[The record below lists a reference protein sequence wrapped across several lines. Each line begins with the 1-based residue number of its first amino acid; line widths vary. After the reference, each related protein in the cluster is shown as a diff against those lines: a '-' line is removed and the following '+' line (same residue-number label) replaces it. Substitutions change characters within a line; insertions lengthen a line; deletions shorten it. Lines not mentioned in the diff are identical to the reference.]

1 MSAPLAPAHDDYATR
16 PVPRDARRPMWEVL
30 VIRLGA
36 FACVPQLLLGSA
48 LGYGLSFR
56 DAVWATLLGSVLL
69 QALSL
74 ALGAA
79 ACAEGLSTTLL
90 AAWAGFGR
98 IGSALVGAVI
108 AIALMGWFGVQNGVF
123 ASGLFHATGWMNV
136 PLWSVVTGVAVTWI
150 TVRGYRLMSLI
161 ARVALPLFLLAVAW
175 AAYRLL
181 AGHSLAELLAAVPAG
196 PRLGLPAAI
205 TAVTGSFIIGAI
217 VTPDVTRFMRS
228 GRDVFWMTLIATF
241 VGELTINLIAVA
253 MALLL
258 RTSDIVALMSTLA
271 GGIGATIAVV
281 STIKL
286 NNLNLYSSSL
296 GFSTLVHALR
306 LRRGT
311 AIDRV
316 ALTWWVGIVSTAL
329 STLGIL
335 DHFIGFLVLLGVAIP
350 PIAGIMMVD
359 YYLLRRDRAELRRAE
374 STGSLPVESERL
386 NPVAL
391 VAWLLACA
399 SALLLPGVG
408 IPALNAL
415 VVGSVAYGLGMALVG
430 RLRGR
435 GIARFARERAVQ

>member
-1 MSAPLAPAHDDYATR
+1 MHDDHATR
-16 PVPRDARRPMWEVL
+16 PVPANQRRPMFEVL

-48 LGYGLSFR
+48 LGYGLDFR
-56 DAVWATLLGSVLL
+56 SAVWATVLGSVIL
-69 QALSL
+69 QVLSF

-98 IGSALVGAVI
+98 LGAALVGALI
-108 AIALMGWFGVQNGVF
+108 AVALMGWFGVQNGVF
-123 ASGLFHATGWMNV
+123 ASGLFHATGLMNV
-136 PLWSVVTGVAVTWI
+136 PAWSVVTGVAVTWI
-150 TVRGYRLMSLI
+150 TVQGYRWMALI

-196 PRLGLPAAI
+196 PRLPMAAAI

-217 VTPDVTRFMRS
+217 VTPDVTRFMRG

-241 VGELTINLIAVA
+241 VGELTINLLAVA

-258 RTSDIVALMSTLA
+258 RSADIVTLMSALA
-271 GGIGATIAVV
+271 GGLGATIAVV

-306 LRRGT
+306 LGRGGV
-311 AIDRV
+311 ADRGR
-316 ALTWWVGIVSTAL
+316 LTWGIGLLSTAL
-329 STLGIL
+329 SMLGIL

-350 PIAGIMMVD
+350 PVAGIMIVD
-359 YYLLRRDRAELRRAE
+359 YYLLRRDRAVLSEARAADA
-374 STGSLPVESERL
+374 LPRDAERW

-391 VAWLLACA
+391 AAWLLACIG
-399 SALLLPGVG
+399 ALALPQAG
-408 IPALNAL
+408 IPALNSLAI
-415 VVGSVAYGLGMALVG
+415 GSVAYGAGMLAVAALRRSRV
-430 RLRGR
+430 
-435 GIARFARERAVQ
+435 ARFARERTA

>member
-1 MSAPLAPAHDDYATR
+1 MSAALEPVHDDYATR
-16 PVPRDARRPMWEVL
+16 PVPRAARRPMWEVL

-48 LGYGLSFR
+48 LGNGLDFR
-56 DAVWATLLGSVLL
+56 DAVLATLIGSVLL
-69 QALSL
+69 QVLSF

-90 AAWAGFGR
+90 ATWAGFGR

-123 ASGLFHATGWMNV
+123 ASGLFHATGWLNV

-150 TVRGYRLMSLI
+150 TVKGYRLMSLI
-161 ARVALPLFLLAVAW
+161 ARIALPLFLLAVAW
-175 AAYRLL
+175 AAVRLL
-181 AGHSLAELLAAVPAG
+181 AGHSLAELLAAVPVG
-196 PRLGLPAAI
+196 TRLSLPAAI

-217 VTPDVTRFMRS
+217 VTPDVTRFMRG
-228 GRDVFWMTLIATF
+228 GRDVFWMTVIATF
-241 VGELTINLIAVA
+241 VGELTINLLAVA

-258 RTSDIVALMSTLA
+258 RTSDIVALMSALA
-271 GGIGATIAVV
+271 GGIGATIAVA

-316 ALTWWVGIVSTAL
+316 RLTWWVGLASTAL
-329 STLGIL
+329 SMLGIL
-335 DHFIGFLVLLGVAIP
+335 EHFIGFLVLLGVAIP
-350 PIAGIMMVD
+350 PIAGIMLVD
-359 YYLLRRDRAELRRAE
+359 YFLLRRDRAELERARA
-374 STGSLPVESERL
+374 TGGLPAESERL

-391 VAWLLACA
+391 AAWLLACA
-399 SALLLPGVG
+399 GALLLPGVG

-415 VVGSVAYGLGMALVG
+415 VVGSVAYGLGMALAG

-435 GIARFARERAVQ
+435 GIARFARERAV

>member
-1 MSAPLAPAHDDYATR
+1 MSVAVEPVHDDYATR
-16 PVPRDARRPMWEVL
+16 PVPVRARRPMWEVL

-56 DAVWATLLGSVLL
+56 DAVWATLLGSVIL
-69 QALSL
+69 QLLSL

-108 AIALMGWFGVQNGVF
+108 AVALMGWFGVQNGVF

-150 TVRGYRLMSLI
+150 TVKGYRLMALI

-196 PRLGLPAAI
+196 PRLGLPATI

-258 RTSDIVALMSTLA
+258 RTSDIVTLMSTLA

-281 STIKL
+281 STVKL

-306 LRRGT
+306 LKRGG

-316 ALTWWVGIVSTAL
+316 RLTWWVGIASTGL

-359 YYLLRRDRAELRRAE
+359 YYMLRRDRAELRRARA
-374 STGSLPVESERL
+374 TGALPVASERF

-391 VAWLLACA
+391 AAWLLACA

-408 IPALNAL
+408 VPALNAL
-415 VVGSVAYGLGMALVG
+415 AVGSLAYWLGMASIG

-435 GIARFARERAVQ
+435 AVARFAREKAV

>member
-1 MSAPLAPAHDDYATR
+1 MGAPLEPVHDDYATR

-56 DAVWATLLGSVLL
+56 EAVWATLLGSVIL

-108 AIALMGWFGVQNGVF
+108 AVALMGWFGVQNGVF

-150 TVRGYRLMSLI
+150 TVKGYRLMSLI
-161 ARVALPLFLLAVAW
+161 ARFALPLFLLAVAW
-175 AAYRLL
+175 AAVRLL

-217 VTPDVTRFMRS
+217 VTPDVSRFMRG

-241 VGELTINLIAVA
+241 VGELTINLLAVA

-258 RTSDIVALMSTLA
+258 RTSDIVTLMSTLA
-271 GGIGATIAVV
+271 GGIGAAIAVV
-281 STIKL
+281 STVKL

-296 GFSTLVHALR
+296 GCSTLVHALR
-306 LRRGT
+306 LERG
-311 AIDRV
+311 ASIDRV
-316 ALTWWVGIVSTAL
+316 RLTWWVGLASTVL
-329 STLGIL
+329 SMLGIL

-359 YYLLRRDRAELRRAE
+359 YYLLRRDRAALRRARA
-374 STGSLPVESERL
+374 TGALPADSERL

-391 VAWLLACA
+391 AAWLLACA

-415 VVGSVAYGLGMALVG
+415 LVGRVAYGLGMAAAG

-435 GIARFARERAVQ
+435 AIARFAREKAV

>member
-1 MSAPLAPAHDDYATR
+1 MSASLEPVHDDYATR
-16 PVPRDARRPMWEVL
+16 PVPPDARRPMWEVL

-48 LGYGLSFR
+48 LGYGMSLR
-56 DAVWATLLGSVLL
+56 DAVWATLFGSVIL
-69 QALSL
+69 QLLSL

-123 ASGLFHATGWMNV
+123 AGGLFHATGWMNV
-136 PLWSVVTGVAVTWI
+136 PLWSVVTGIAVTWI
-150 TVRGYRLMSLI
+150 TVKGYRLMSLI

-175 AAYRLL
+175 AAVRLL

-228 GRDVFWMTLIATF
+228 SRDVFWMTLIATF

-258 RTSDIVALMSTLA
+258 RTSDIVTLMSTLA
-271 GGIGATIAVV
+271 GGVGATIAVV
-281 STIKL
+281 STVKL

-306 LRRGT
+306 LQRGG

-316 ALTWWVGIVSTAL
+316 RLTWWVGIASTGL

-359 YYLLRRDRAELRRAE
+359 YYLLRRDRAELRRARA
-374 STGSLPVESERL
+374 TGALPVAAERV

-391 VAWLLACA
+391 AAWLLACA
-399 SALLLPGVG
+399 SALLPPGVG

-415 VVGSVAYGLGMALVG
+415 AVGSISYWLGMASIG
-430 RLRGR
+430 RLRGHA
-435 GIARFARERAVQ
+435 IARFARERA

>member
-1 MSAPLAPAHDDYATR
+1 MSAPLEPVRDDYATR
-16 PVPRDARRPMWEVL
+16 PVPRNARRPMWEVL
-30 VIRLGA
+30 LIRLGA

-56 DAVWATLLGSVLL
+56 DAVLATLLGSVIL

-108 AIALMGWFGVQNGVF
+108 AVALMGWFGVQNGVF

-150 TVRGYRLMSLI
+150 TVKGYRLMSLI
-161 ARVALPLFLLAVAW
+161 ARVALPLFLLSVAW
-175 AAYRLL
+175 AAVRLL

-217 VTPDVTRFMRS
+217 VTPDVSRFMRG

-241 VGELTINLIAVA
+241 VGELTINLLAVA

-258 RTSDIVALMSTLA
+258 RTSDIVTLMSTLA
-271 GGIGATIAVV
+271 GGIGAAIAVV
-281 STIKL
+281 STVKL

-306 LRRGT
+306 LERG
-311 AIDRV
+311 ASIDRV
-316 ALTWWVGIVSTAL
+316 RLTWWVGLASTAL
-329 STLGIL
+329 SMLGIL

-350 PIAGIMMVD
+350 PIAGIMMID
-359 YYLLRRDRAELRRAE
+359 YYLLRRDRAALRRARA
-374 STGSLPVESERL
+374 TGALPADSERL

-391 VAWLLACA
+391 AAWLLACA

-415 VVGSVAYGLGMALVG
+415 LVGSVAYGLGMAAAG

-435 GIARFARERAVQ
+435 AIARFAREKAV

>member
-1 MSAPLAPAHDDYATR
+1 MSAALEPVHDDYATR

-48 LGYGLSFR
+48 LGYGLDFR
-56 DAVWATLLGSVLL
+56 DAVWATLLGSVIL
-69 QALSL
+69 QVLSL

-136 PLWSVVTGVAVTWI
+136 PLWSVVTGIAVTWI
-150 TVRGYRLMSLI
+150 TVKGYRLMSLI

-241 VGELTINLIAVA
+241 VGELTINLLAVA

-258 RTSDIVALMSTLA
+258 RTSDIVMLMSTLA

-281 STIKL
+281 STVKL

-306 LRRGT
+306 MKRGV

-316 ALTWWVGIVSTAL
+316 RLTWWVGIASTLL

-350 PIAGIMMVD
+350 PIAGIMLVD
-359 YYLLRRDRAELRRAE
+359 YYLLRRDREELRQARL
-374 STGSLPVESERL
+374 TGALPVDSERL

-391 VAWLLACA
+391 AAWLLACA

-415 VVGSVAYGLGMALVG
+415 AVGSLAYGLGMALMG

-435 GIARFARERAVQ
+435 AIARFARETAG

>member
-1 MSAPLAPAHDDYATR
+1 MSAALEPVHDDYATR

-48 LGYGLSFR
+48 LGYGLDFR
-56 DAVWATLLGSVLL
+56 DAVWATLLGSIIL
-69 QALSL
+69 QVLSL

-123 ASGLFHATGWMNV
+123 ASGLFHVTGWMNV
-136 PLWSVVTGVAVTWI
+136 PLWSVVTGIAVTWI
-150 TVRGYRLMSLI
+150 TVKGYRLMSLI
-161 ARVALPLFLLAVAW
+161 ARIALPLFLLAVAW

-181 AGHSLAELLAAVPAG
+181 AGHSMIELLAAVPAG

-241 VGELTINLIAVA
+241 VGELTINLLAVA

-258 RTSDIVALMSTLA
+258 RTSDIVTLMSTLA

-306 LRRGT
+306 MKRGV

-316 ALTWWVGIVSTAL
+316 RLTWWVGIASTLL

-359 YYLLRRDRAELRRAE
+359 YYLLRRDRAELRRAR
-374 STGSLPVESERL
+374 STGALPLESERL

-391 VAWLLACA
+391 AAWLLACA
-399 SALLLPGVG
+399 SALLLPSVG

-415 VVGSVAYGLGMALVG
+415 VVGSTSYGIGMLLAG
-430 RLRGR
+430 RLRGCA
-435 GIARFARERAVQ
+435 IARFARERAV

>member
-1 MSAPLAPAHDDYATR
+1 MGAPLEPVHDDYATR

-48 LGYGLSFR
+48 LGYGLGFR
-56 DAVWATLLGSVLL
+56 EAVWATLLGSVIL

-108 AIALMGWFGVQNGVF
+108 AVALMGWFGVQNGVF

-150 TVRGYRLMSLI
+150 TVKGYRLMSLI
-161 ARVALPLFLLAVAW
+161 ARIALPLFLLAVAW
-175 AAYRLL
+175 AAVRLL

-196 PRLGLPAAI
+196 PRLSLPAAI

-228 GRDVFWMTLIATF
+228 GRDVLWMTVIATF
-241 VGELTINLIAVA
+241 VGELTINLLAVA

-258 RTSDIVALMSTLA
+258 RTSDIVALMSALA
-271 GGIGATIAVV
+271 GGIGATIAVA

-311 AIDRV
+311 TIDRV
-316 ALTWWVGIVSTAL
+316 RLTWWVGIASTVL
-329 STLGIL
+329 SMLGIL
-335 DHFIGFLVLLGVAIP
+335 EHFIGFLVLLGVAIP
-350 PIAGIMMVD
+350 PIAGIMLVD
-359 YYLLRRDRAELRRAE
+359 YFLLRRDRAELDRARA
-374 STGSLPVESERL
+374 TGGLPADSERL

-391 VAWLLACA
+391 AAWLLACA

-415 VVGSVAYGLGMALVG
+415 VVGSVAYGLGMALAG

-435 GIARFARERAVQ
+435 DIARFARERA

>member
-1 MSAPLAPAHDDYATR
+1 MSAALEPVHDDYATR
-16 PVPRDARRPMWEVL
+16 PVPRAARRPMWEVL

-48 LGYGLSFR
+48 LGNGLDFR
-56 DAVWATLLGSVLL
+56 DAVIATLIGSVLL
-69 QALSL
+69 QALSF

-90 AAWAGFGR
+90 ATWAGFGR

-108 AIALMGWFGVQNGVF
+108 AVALMGWFGVQNGVF
-123 ASGLFHATGWMNV
+123 ASGLFHATGWLDV
-136 PLWSVVTGVAVTWI
+136 PLWSIATGLAVTWI
-150 TVRGYRLMSLI
+150 TVKGYRLMSLI
-161 ARVALPLFLLAVAW
+161 ARIALPLFLLAVAW
-175 AAYRLL
+175 AAVRLL
-181 AGHSLAELLAAVPAG
+181 AGHSLPELLAAVPAG
-196 PRLGLPAAI
+196 PRLSLPAAI

-228 GRDVFWMTLIATF
+228 GRDVLWMTVIATF
-241 VGELTINLIAVA
+241 VGELTINLLAVA

-258 RTSDIVALMSTLA
+258 RTSDIVTLMSALA
-271 GGIGATIAVV
+271 GGIGATIAVA

-306 LRRGT
+306 LKRGA

-316 ALTWWVGIVSTAL
+316 RLTWWVGIASTVL
-329 STLGIL
+329 SMLGIL

-350 PIAGIMMVD
+350 PVAGIMLVD
-359 YYLLRRDRAELRRAE
+359 YFLLRRDRAELERARA
-374 STGSLPVESERL
+374 TGGLPAESERL

-391 VAWLLACA
+391 AAWLLACA
-399 SALLLPGVG
+399 SALLLPDVG

-430 RLRGR
+430 RLGGR
-435 GIARFARERAVQ
+435 AVARFARERA

>member
-1 MSAPLAPAHDDYATR
+1 MSAALEAVDDDYATR
-16 PVPRDARRPMWEVL
+16 PVPPGARRPMWEVL

-56 DAVWATLLGSVLL
+56 DAVWATLLGSVIL
-69 QALSL
+69 QLLSL

-90 AAWAGFGR
+90 AAWSGFGR

-108 AIALMGWFGVQNGVF
+108 AVALMGWFGVQNGVF
-123 ASGLFHATGWMNV
+123 ANGLFHATGWMNV
-136 PLWSVVTGVAVTWI
+136 PLWSVVTGLAVTWI
-150 TVRGYRLMSLI
+150 TVKGYQLMSLI

-196 PRLGLPAAI
+196 PRLALPAAV
-205 TAVTGSFIIGAI
+205 TAVTGSFIIGAV
-217 VTPDVTRFMRS
+217 VTPDVSRFMRG

-241 VGELTINLIAVA
+241 VGELTINLLAVA

-258 RTSDIVALMSTLA
+258 RTSDIVTLMSTLA

-281 STIKL
+281 STVKL

-306 LRRGT
+306 LKRG
-311 AIDRV
+311 ASIDRV
-316 ALTWWVGIVSTAL
+316 RLTWWVGLASTLL
-329 STLGIL
+329 SMLGIL

-359 YYLLRRDRAELRRAE
+359 YYLLRRDRAALRRARA
-374 STGSLPVESERL
+374 TAALPADSERL

-391 VAWLLACA
+391 AAWLLACA

-415 VVGSVAYGLGMALVG
+415 LVGSVAYGLGMAAAG

-435 GIARFARERAVQ
+435 AIARFAREKAI

>member
-1 MSAPLAPAHDDYATR
+1 MGTPLEPVHDDYATR

-56 DAVWATLLGSVLL
+56 EAVWATLLGSVIL

-108 AIALMGWFGVQNGVF
+108 AVALMGWFGVQNGVF

-150 TVRGYRLMSLI
+150 TVKGYRLMSLI

-175 AAYRLL
+175 AAARLL

-217 VTPDVTRFMRS
+217 VTPDVSRFMRG

-241 VGELTINLIAVA
+241 VGELTINLLAVA

-258 RTSDIVALMSTLA
+258 RTSDIVTLMSTLA

-281 STIKL
+281 STVKL

-306 LRRGT
+306 LERG
-311 AIDRV
+311 ASIDRV
-316 ALTWWVGIVSTAL
+316 RLTWWVGIASTVL
-329 STLGIL
+329 SMLGIL

-359 YYLLRRDRAELRRAE
+359 YYLLRRDRAALRRARA
-374 STGSLPVESERL
+374 TGALPADSERL

-391 VAWLLACA
+391 AAWLLACA

-415 VVGSVAYGLGMALVG
+415 VVGSVAYGLGMAAAG

-435 GIARFARERAVQ
+435 AIARVAREKAV

>member
-1 MSAPLAPAHDDYATR
+1 MRAALEPVHDDSATR
-16 PVPRDARRPMWEVL
+16 PVPRDVRRPMWEVL

-48 LGYGLSFR
+48 LGYGLDFR
-56 DAVWATLLGSVLL
+56 DAVWATLFGSVIL
-69 QALSL
+69 QVLSL

-136 PLWSVVTGVAVTWI
+136 PLWSVVTGIAVTWI
-150 TVRGYRLMSLI
+150 TVKGYRLMSLI

-241 VGELTINLIAVA
+241 VGELTINLLAVA

-258 RTSDIVALMSTLA
+258 RTSDIVMLMSTLA

-281 STIKL
+281 STVKL

-306 LRRGT
+306 MKRGG
-311 AIDRV
+311 AVDRV
-316 ALTWWVGIVSTAL
+316 RLTWWVGIASTSL

-350 PIAGIMMVD
+350 PIAGIMLVD
-359 YYLLRRDRAELRRAE
+359 YYLLRRDREALRRARL
-374 STGSLPVESERL
+374 TDALPVDSERL

-391 VAWLLACA
+391 AAWLLACA
-399 SALLLPGVG
+399 SALLLPGLG

-415 VVGSVAYGLGMALVG
+415 ATGSVAYGLGMVLTG
-430 RLRGR
+430 RVRGR
-435 GIARFARERAVQ
+435 AIARFARETAA